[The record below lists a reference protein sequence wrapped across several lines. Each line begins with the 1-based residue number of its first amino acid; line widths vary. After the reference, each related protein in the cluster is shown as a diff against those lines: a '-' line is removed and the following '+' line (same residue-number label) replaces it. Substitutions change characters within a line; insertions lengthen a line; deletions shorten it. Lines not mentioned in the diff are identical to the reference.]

1 MGLLLA
7 EAEKINYTATMHR
20 HYCTRDQLVAT
31 KLILSGDESKHL
43 ATVLRAQPGEAVECF
58 DGQGCWRRYFIESV
72 AKRAVSLV
80 ADGNLAEAP
89 RPTCPIHLYACICKG
104 ERWDWLL
111 EKAVE
116 LGADRIVPVLSKR
129 CVIRLERG
137 ERAAKRTK
145 WARRLI
151 EAAKQ
156 CGAHWIPELSDAVPL
171 ESLNLPPLTYVAAL
185 SEDAR
190 PLMPS
195 LPAEPP
201 NAVGWFSGP
210 EGDFSPD
217 ELAWLRRQGC
227 RLVTLGPLVLRAETA
242 ALYGLSVLNCWRNS
256 QGT

>member
-7 EAEKINYTATMHR
+7 EAGKINYTATMHR

-72 AKRAVSLV
+72 AKRAVTLV

-116 LGADRIVPVLSKR
+116 LGANRIVPVLSKR

-137 ERAAKRTK
+137 ERAAKHTK

-156 CGAHWIPELSDAVPL
+156 CGAHRIPELSDAMPL

-256 QGT
+256 QGA

>member
-1 MGLLLA
+1 MSSVP
-7 EAEKINYTATMHR
+7 R
-20 HYCTRDQLVAT
+20 FFVSRS
-31 KLILSGDESKHL
+31 LITDG
-43 ATVLRAQPGEAVECF
+43 TVLITGTDARHISIVLRLKAGDRITVCDMQRTVYPGVLVRVSPEECEARLSEGMSASSEPPYTVTLY
-58 DGQGCWRRYFIESV
+58 QGI
-72 AKRAVSLV
+72 
-80 ADGNLAEAP
+80 P
-89 RPTCPIHLYACICKG
+89 KG
-104 ERWDWLL
+104 DKLDTVVQ
-111 EKAVE
+111 KAVE
-116 LGADRIVPVLSKR
+116 LGATEIVPVMCERAVSRPDRASAEKKL
-129 CVIRLERG
+129 IRLR
-137 ERAAKRTK
+137 RIAA
-145 WARRLI
+145 

-195 LPAEPP
+195 LPAAPP

-256 QGT
+256 QGV